1 MEVILYLIY
10 IYICNFDWVCV
21 HVHVCEFLML
31 SMFMLYHV
39 KGIDRLSILKSS
51 ASKLYVEY
59 LRKRNLVTNLICWNN
74 SVFTVWNLL
83 LIMWTENI
91 HIVCLCTIHGSQG
104 HPYDCFQ
111 WGLMYMHI
119 LYMYLNSCVIYL
131 YTYCIRTCS

>member
-59 LRKRNLVTNLICWNN
+59 LKKRNLVTNLIC
-74 SVFTVWNLL
+74 
-83 LIMWTENI
+83 
-91 HIVCLCTIHGSQG
+91 
-104 HPYDCFQ
+104 
-111 WGLMYMHI
+111 
-119 LYMYLNSCVIYL
+119 
-131 YTYCIRTCS
+131 